1 MVAHDQIALITSTS
15 RYFKYI
21 IRHKGIVFRQ
31 NDTFFVVHRTVKGVE
46 IITLDEFLTTRKL
59 LKIKRY
65 KLKHDVDISELVRTK
80 QYNRYKLINNN
91 CENFCND
98 FINEFSTQHRSE
110 YSEQIMFWLIAGA
123 VVFTAG
129 ISAAFLGIG
138 WLTIVCTLIVF
149 LPVIILIKSNY
160 DYVK

>member
-1 MVAHDQIALITSTS
+1 MIAHGQIALITSTS

-21 IRHKGIVFRQ
+21 IRHKGIVFWH
-31 NDTFFVVHRTVKGVE
+31 DDELYVVHCTVKGVE
-46 IITLDEFLTTRKL
+46 IITLNEFLATRKL

-98 FINEFSTQHRSE
+98 FINEFSTQRRST
-110 YSEQIMFWLIAGA
+110 YSEQVMFWLIAG
-123 VVFTAG
+123 VFFLVG
-129 ISAAFLGIG
+129 EVIAAYHDLG
-138 WLTIVCTLIVF
+138 WLTIVCSLMVFFPIIV
-149 LPVIILIKSNY
+149 LIKSNY

>member
-1 MVAHDQIALITSTS
+1 MIAHGQIDLITSTS

-21 IRHKGIVFRQ
+21 IRHKGIVFWH
-31 NDTFFVVHRTVKGVE
+31 DDELYVVHRTVKGVE
-46 IITLDEFLTTRKL
+46 IITLNEFLATRKL

-65 KLKHDVDISELVRTK
+65 KLKHDVDISELVRSK

-98 FINEFSTQHRSE
+98 FINEFSTQHRSV
-110 YSEQIMFWLIAGA
+110 YSEQIIFWLSAGA
-123 VVFTAG
+123 ILLVGGV
-129 ISAAFLGIG
+129 IAAFLGLG
-138 WLTIVCTLIVF
+138 WLTIICSLLVLLPIIITL
-149 LPVIILIKSNY
+149 KSNY

>member
-1 MVAHDQIALITSTS
+1 MIAHGQIALITSTS

-21 IRHKGIVFRQ
+21 IRHKGIVFLQ
-31 NDTFFVVHRTVKGVE
+31 DDKYYIVHRTVKGIE
-46 IITLDEFLTTRKL
+46 IITLDEFLSTRKL

-98 FINEFSTQHRSE
+98 FINEFSTQHRSV
-110 YSEQIMFWLIAGA
+110 YSEQIIFWLSAGA
-123 VVFTAG
+123 ILLVGGV
-129 ISAAFLGIG
+129 IAAFLGLG
-138 WLTIVCTLIVF
+138 WLTIICSLMVLLPIIITL
-149 LPVIILIKSNY
+149 KSNY